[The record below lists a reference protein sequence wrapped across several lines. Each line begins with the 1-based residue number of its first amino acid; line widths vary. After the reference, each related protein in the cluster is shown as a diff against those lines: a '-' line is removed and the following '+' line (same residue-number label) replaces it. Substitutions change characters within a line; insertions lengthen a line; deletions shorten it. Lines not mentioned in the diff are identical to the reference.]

1 MIQIKDEALRKGAM
15 EGMDEF
21 LQVFID
27 AYEEAMGGELTAE
40 TMPMLNGYQISL
52 LAYYY
57 FRREVNEGGFV
68 QLIYNG
74 YGSFIFENPFAKAM
88 RLMGAKEF
96 SKLVYDARAV
106 YMDNKEE
113 LTREKT
119 DEEFMATYEKFETFD
134 KLEEVLSSTYNPHS
148 VTPEMTPSNT
158 SPRWSARNST
168 CLYLIEARSALAASC
183 SMLDECLHKSS
194 SLSTL
199 TLRPPLRYFS
209 SKRCTNMSG

>member
-27 AYEEAMGGELTAE
+27 AYEETIGGELTGE
-40 TMPMLNGYQISL
+40 TMHMLNGYQISL

-88 RLMGAKEF
+88 RLMGVKEF
-96 SKLVYDARAV
+96 SKLVYSAREV
-106 YMDNKEE
+106 YVENKEE

-119 DEEFMATYEKFETFD
+119 DEEFMATYEKFEAFD
-134 KLEEVLSSTYNPHS
+134 KLEEEFMEMEEY
-148 VTPEMTPSNT
+148 VT
-158 SPRWSARNST
+158 AK
-168 CLYLIEARSALAASC
+168 LAEYV
-183 SMLDECLHKSS
+183 DEHIDD
-194 SLSTL
+194 
-199 TLRPPLRYFS
+199 F
-209 SKRCTNMSG
+209 GEVVE